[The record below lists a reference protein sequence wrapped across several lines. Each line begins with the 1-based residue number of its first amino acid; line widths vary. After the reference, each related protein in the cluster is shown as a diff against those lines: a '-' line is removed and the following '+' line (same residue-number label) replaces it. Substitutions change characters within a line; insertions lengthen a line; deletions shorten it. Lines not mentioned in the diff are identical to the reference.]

1 MKHAVSALAI
11 CAAFVGGPA
20 LAADLPSGKAPPPT
34 YYEPAP
40 IATWTGFYV
49 GLNAG
54 GTFGGSDNINV
65 TTGSLGSGFSPAYG
79 VAGTGT
85 GNGNFGGFIGGGQI
99 GYNHQFS
106 PAVVVGVEA
115 DIGERE
121 GGEVVHQRARVGQAD
136 QRHAPVV
143 EHEHSIGDHGGRH
156 TTRGARAWGSE
167 GNGQDLTAGGH
178 VGDHGGGPAQ
188 PLEKTCRHLRLDEWR
203 GAEMAS
209 VYLGDEREV
218 EEARTRAARPKR

>member
-1 MKHAVSALAI
+1 LCTGVRASA
-11 CAAFVGGPA
+11 
-20 LAADLPSGKAPPPT
+20 S
-34 YYEPAP
+34 
-40 IATWTGFYV
+40 
-49 GLNAG
+49 
-54 GTFGGSDNINV
+54 
-65 TTGSLGSGFSPAYG
+65 
-79 VAGTGT
+79 
-85 GNGNFGGFIGGGQI
+85 
-99 GYNHQFS
+99 
-106 PAVVVGVEA
+106 
-115 DIGERE
+115 R
-121 GGEVVHQRARVGQAD
+121 

-143 EHEHSIGDHGGRH
+143 EHEHSIGDHGGR
-156 TTRGARAWGSE
+156 TPRACPSLGSE

>member
-1 MKHAVSALAI
+1 MH
-11 CAAFVGGPA
+11 
-20 LAADLPSGKAPPPT
+20 
-34 YYEPAP
+34 
-40 IATWTGFYV
+40 
-49 GLNAG
+49 
-54 GTFGGSDNINV
+54 
-65 TTGSLGSGFSPAYG
+65 
-79 VAGTGT
+79 
-85 GNGNFGGFIGGGQI
+85 
-99 GYNHQFS
+99 
-106 PAVVVGVEA
+106 
-115 DIGERE
+115 R
-121 GGEVVHQRARVGQAD
+121 RARVGQAD